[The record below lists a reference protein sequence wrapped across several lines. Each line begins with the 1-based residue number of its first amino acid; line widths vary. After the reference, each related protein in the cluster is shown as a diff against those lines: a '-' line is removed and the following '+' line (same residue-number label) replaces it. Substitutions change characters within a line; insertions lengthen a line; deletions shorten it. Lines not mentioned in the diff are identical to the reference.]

1 MSVPTNDPYGRD
13 ARREPAYDGRE
24 PAYDARDPRRDPAYD
39 ARDARRDPAYDGRDG
54 YDAPPARETY
64 VERDRLV
71 APPQERLATKPRANP
86 AAGILLIVGGLMG
99 VLWGLIPGS
108 GSKIPLAQTVDL
120 FKAADVNSIIKGAAI
135 IVVFLCGLGVL
146 AAGAQMF
153 APKWHAGAARTGM
166 TLGILMLI
174 ASLALIIVGGT
185 SIFNGAQIWLWLLL
199 LACIPT
205 IIGALVG
212 FARK

>member
-13 ARREPAYDGRE
+13 ARREPAYDGR
-24 PAYDARDPRRDPAYD
+24 DPAYD

-54 YDAPPARETY
+54 YAAPPARETY
-64 VERDRLV
+64 VERDRLM
-71 APPQERLATKPRANP
+71 APPQERLATEPRANA
-86 AAGILLIVGGLMG
+86 AAGILLIIGGLMA
-99 VLWGLIPGS
+99 VLSGLIPGS
-108 GSKIPLAQTVDL
+108 GSKIPLAGAIDL
-120 FKAADVNSIIKGAAI
+120 FKTGDVDSIILGAAI
-135 IVVFLCGLGVL
+135 IVVFLCGLGAL

-174 ASLALIIVGGT
+174 ASLALIIIVGT
-185 SIFNGAQIWLWLLL
+185 SIFDGAEIWPWLLL

-205 IIGALVG
+205 IVGALVG